1 MSPTVATVPGVYSAS
16 TLAVSTPTGTTD
28 QLARGAPVSV
38 TLAVGGSTVGR
49 RFLPGGAGNGGDLI
63 ADLAGTWMLKGGV
76 VTFAQSAD
84 TFIRDVAFTASR
96 NRLSGEGTFDSGTI
110 RLVLTK
116 GG

>member
-1 MSPTVATVPGVYSAS
+1 M
-16 TLAVSTPTGTTD
+16 D
-28 QLARGAPVSV
+28 
-38 TLAVGGSTVGR
+38 
-49 RFLPGGAGNGGDLI
+49 
-63 ADLAGTWMLKGGV
+63 KGGV